1 MISKYKALKSSYK
14 FWEIHNTAKGFPEN
28 YPDEEVVR
36 FLMRLKSK
44 AKILKKKIKDFKVL
58 DLGSGSGKNVKP
70 VIDIGF
76 SLYCIDWSKGGINYI
91 KNKHKNKKIDYK
103 CLDFINNQLPYKNN
117 YFDAVIATSIF
128 DHIFKE
134 DSQTLLKDAHR
145 VLKENGVMISNL
157 MTTKTNKKNR
167 KGEKITDEKNTYL
180 VKSGNSAG
188 EIHSL
193 FEKDNAKKFFSK
205 YFQTKEL
212 VDYNILYN
220 QKENLNVF
228 YYHLKKI

>member
-1 MISKYKALKSSYK
+1 
-14 FWEIHNTAKGFPEN
+14 
-28 YPDEEVVR
+28 
-36 FLMRLKSK
+36 
-44 AKILKKKIKDFKVL
+44 
-58 DLGSGSGKNVKP
+58 
-70 VIDIGF
+70 
-76 SLYCIDWSKGGINYI
+76 
-91 KNKHKNKKIDYK
+91 
-103 CLDFINNQLPYKNN
+103 
-117 YFDAVIATSIF
+117 
-128 DHIFKE
+128 
-134 DSQTLLKDAHR
+134 
-145 VLKENGVMISNL
+145 MISNL